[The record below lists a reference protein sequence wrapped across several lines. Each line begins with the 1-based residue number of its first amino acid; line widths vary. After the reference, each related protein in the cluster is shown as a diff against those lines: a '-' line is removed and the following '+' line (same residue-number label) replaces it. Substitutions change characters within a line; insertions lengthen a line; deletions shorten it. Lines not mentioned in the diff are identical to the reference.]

1 MKQVHGVIGNR
12 FGLEKKNPPSL
23 YLSSTEHKAYVLDRS
38 DILDIGN
45 KNIVLYRI
53 EFMPAI
59 HRPTNDIAK
68 VKGFNISRSKTKVTR
83 SNLLIPTQRPYHQKQ
98 SCEISKS

>member
-1 MKQVHGVIGNR
+1 
-12 FGLEKKNPPSL
+12 
-23 YLSSTEHKAYVLDRS
+23 LDRS

-59 HRPTNDIAK
+59 HRPTVA
-68 VKGFNISRSKTKVTR
+68 VMSVHPS
-83 SNLLIPTQRPYHQKQ
+83 SNLLNLSSEIDVVDNKYSSRKGLWSKVTQGHFGKFKITQ
-98 SCEISKS
+98 SIFKRKI

>member
-1 MKQVHGVIGNR
+1 LGKYLV
-12 FGLEKKNPPSL
+12 EKKPPSI
-23 YLSSTEHKAYVLDRS
+23 LSIFKHYTDHKAYVLDRS

-59 HRPTNDIAK
+59 HRPTE
-68 VKGFNISRSKTKVTR
+68 SPPP
-83 SNLLIPTQRPYHQKQ
+83 L
-98 SCEISKS
+98 